1 MKGALFSMTTNQKIQ
16 VAHEIRMWF
25 IGIGAI
31 AVPIGYIA
39 YRHRY
44 EIKDWFKNQKAKI
57 VAKRKK

>member
-1 MKGALFSMTTNQKIQ
+1 MTTNQKIQ

-31 AVPIGYIA
+31 AVPVGYIA